1 MRVSDS
7 VKRSEL
13 LVGIEGLTSIAALFA
28 LSGWRLTGT
37 RLAVAGVIMTLT
49 VGTLFLIRMI
59 RNLGAAWQLRLIFFA
74 GVSLAAAIFPFF
86 YYDNPEIDR
95 VAPYFRQAVPLT
107 FLLALF
113 GFQIAYLSGRS
124 ERAGNPIPFWVRARF
139 VCARALIV
147 LSVLIVMCAYLPIRR
162 NYYPSND
169 FSIFSYIG
177 SVIRSGGLP
186 YVDAWDHKPPLIF
199 YLNAIG
205 LSIADGHLIGIW
217 LLEVVFLTASL
228 FLLFRLLNTVVSVRI
243 ALPVVFFGM
252 IHLARLLDFGN
263 YTEEFAL
270 LFQIGAVALLIFSVR
285 RDRFCEWFLSG
296 LLMGLAFSLKQPLI
310 GAWFGIGVCVVM
322 EALADS
328 VETVVNRFMR
338 VLKIGLSLSA
348 GFAAV
353 NLAWAAYFAR
363 RGAFG
368 EYVFGAF
375 TYNFFYTAYNGT
387 SRWATYWTT
396 VNFLPTLSPFLALGL
411 IGWVVAVIRLVRAF
425 HAGCGAAFVREKKLI
440 VWAAAALPFEIFLA
454 GLSGMNYQHY
464 FMPMVPAYLV
474 LIGALTE
481 WTAKRFYTRENVSPR
496 KVLIG
501 TLALFAL
508 GSTPMIPVL
517 KANYAPR
524 NPSALTKTADFLRE
538 NSAPNEKAYL
548 WAANNAPLVLSRRFS
563 PTEFFFTKW
572 LYPMRSGAI
581 QDAIWAEMLRD
592 FENDPPKFVI
602 MVPEIRAAP
611 RVPYN
616 EDGFCAPNLTT
627 VPGERRIFAYF
638 CENYRYRETINPGMN
653 DAYGVFE
660 YFENSS
666 KEELNND

>member
-13 LVGIEGLTSIAALFA
+13 LVGIEGLTAIAALFA

-37 RLAVAGVIMTLT
+37 RLAVAGAILILT
-49 VGTLFLIRMI
+49 IGALFLIRMI
-59 RNLGAAWQLRLIFFA
+59 RNLDAAWQLRLIFFA
-74 GVSLAAAIFPFF
+74 GVSLAAAVFPFF

-113 GFQIAYLSGRS
+113 GLQIAYLSGKS
-124 ERAGNPIPFWVRARF
+124 ERAGNPIPFRFRTRF
-139 VCARALIV
+139 VWARALIV

-169 FSIFSYIG
+169 SSIFSYIG

-228 FLLFRLLNTVVSVRI
+228 FLLFRLLNTVVSARI

-270 LFQIGAVALLIFSVR
+270 LFQIGAVALLIFSAR
-285 RDRFCEWFLSG
+285 RDRFREWYLSG

-310 GAWFGIGVCVVM
+310 GAWFGIGVCVAA
-322 EALADS
+322 EALTDS
-328 VETVVNRFMR
+328 AEAVGNRFMR
-338 VLKIGLSLSA
+338 VLKIGLSLTA
-348 GFAAV
+348 GFATV
-353 NLAWAAYFAR
+353 NLVWAVYFAR

-375 TYNFFYTAYNGT
+375 TYNFFYAAYNGM

-411 IGWVVAVIRLVRAF
+411 VGWFAAVIRLIRAF
-425 HAGCGAAFVREKKLI
+425 HAGRGAAFIRDKKLI

-464 FMPMVPAYLV
+464 FMPMAPAYLV

-481 WTAKRFYTRENVSPR
+481 RTANRFQARTNVSPR

-501 TLALFAL
+501 TLGLLAL
-508 GSTPMIPVL
+508 GSAPMIPVL

-538 NSAPNEKAYL
+538 NSAPDEKAYL

-572 LYPMRSGAI
+572 LYMMRSGAI

-616 EDGFCAPNLTT
+616 EDGFCTPNLTT

-666 KEELNND
+666 KEELNDD